1 MIVTQD
7 GPAKALSDARA
18 KAFRFRLDKATH
30 QLRLQLHR
38 FAEVGLDREAVA
50 IIRHLDSATLEGIRD
65 AGLARALVTVCYY
78 WFLGSE
84 SPETIVSVLCPELP
98 HVAWRCQTT
107 LVSFQEVAE
116 RVIAEAPHHFPFHAL
131 ARFDDKRGQ
140 TRLTGV
146 LAGGAEIL
154 AKGNLE
160 YLASRAKQMYLQQ
173 RDIDADCPVQL
184 NVPPS
189 PELGVEPVD
198 TSSALYLLNIAR
210 KDLALLYGET
220 DRLQQVWN
228 AAQAGHLESQAILLT
243 LVDRIGLLGRVTSFN
258 ALGML
263 SASAGEQVRLA
274 TYRACGRF
282 DLIEQSK
289 DDQPDPLLDL
299 FPIEVLQNSEAYRE
313 ICSQHA
319 RTSYVFHTQATRASL
334 RTVPGSDEHLKAA
347 EKARTEALQKIEQ
360 ESREA
365 MLKKLDQITQQ
376 YLDLAERLSSI
387 TKLTE
392 EVAVLNDNVAKAGR
406 AGQ

>member
-1 MIVTQD
+1 MTTTQN
-7 GPAKALSDARA
+7 ALHNARA
-18 KAFRFRLDKATH
+18 QAFRFRLEKATH
-30 QLRLQLHR
+30 QLRRQLSR
-38 FAEVGLDREAVA
+38 FALDGLDSEAIA
-50 IIRHLDSATLEGIRD
+50 IIRNLESAQLEGIRD
-65 AGLARALVTVCYY
+65 AGLARALITVCYH
-78 WFLGSE
+78 WFRGSE
-84 SPETIVSVLCPELP
+84 APETIASVLCPELP
-98 HVAWRCQTT
+98 HVAERCETT
-107 LVSFQEVAE
+107 LPSFQEVAE

-173 RDIDADCPVQL
+173 QRDIDADCPVQL

-198 TSSALYLLNIAR
+198 ISSALYLLNIAR

-299 FPIEVLQNSEAYRE
+299 FPIEVLQNSNVYQE
-313 ICSQHA
+313 ICDLHA
-319 RTSYVFHTQATRASL
+319 RTSYAFHTPATRASL
-334 RTVPGSDEHLKAA
+334 RTVPGSSEHLKAA
-347 EKARTEALQKIEQ
+347 EKARTEALLKIER
-360 ESREA
+360 ESQAA
-365 MLKKLDQITQQ
+365 MFKKLDQITQQ
-376 YLDLAERLSSI
+376 YRDLAERLGSI